1 MKVGLFLFLCPVLH
15 VMKGVLASQC
25 WQAATFSESIIS
37 PDLKSSSIL
46 RVPKAATLA
55 QCAGACCE
63 LPGCDLAWLFE
74 RRCYV
79 LSCRR
84 QDDCAP
90 KQRPGADSYLA
101 FLQRRPPPQTLVLQ
115 SLVRAGAGAGA
126 EPFPAGGRWHQL
138 PARHRAL
145 QDSLKDLA
153 LLQGERGFEGPELEY
168 PDTYRGVE
176 EEELDGD
183 VNVDADA
190 DADSLK
196 GGLVGLLDWP
206 DIQGSREALN
216 LSDIEDGKEEPRSTP
231 PDPQGSSSSSSSSLV
246 QPSASSAMSNGSG
259 PSPSDT
265 PPTPRPSV
273 SAPADLNVSVSEV
286 EHLPNISSTNTEPT
300 ALSQNFSAYLA
311 QLSSQTRTPS
321 PTHNLLTAPSTTPQ
335 AMLVDPVRA
344 LLVSIEAPVEI
355 TLPINTVELIASV
368 SPAPQ
373 TESSLSYR
381 WSWVSLPEGHTE
393 EMEGEYSERV
403 KISGLSAGLYAVKV
417 AVSGEHLYGE
427 SGVNITVHSEEVN
440 NSPKAIVHPPAQD
453 LTFPVDLVIIN
464 GSESTDDDGDMVTY
478 HWEQVAG
485 PSLANGSSADTPVL
499 LLHNLEPGQY
509 TFKLTVTDAQ
519 GLADSATASVS
530 VASQPQDRPPVA
542 NAGPDEVITLPLDH
556 LVLRGNQSSDDQR
569 VTSYLWVLHPS
580 SQSRVVTMQGVQEP
594 FLLLSGL
601 QEGRYTFQ
609 LTVTDSS
616 GQEDSSTATVTV
628 LPENT
633 APVAVAGPDRQLIL
647 PANSVTLDGSS
658 STDDQG
664 IASFHWDTVSGPP
677 GSKIRDANKAVTTA
691 TGLRAGSHKFLL
703 TVKDQ
708 QGATDTSAFTV
719 TVKEVRS
726 LPLVAHA
733 SGSHTLTL
741 PNNSLVLCGSV
752 SNAGPVNVSFLWVRD
767 EQSPAAGDI
776 LYGSD
781 RMSSLYLANLVEGTY
796 LFQLRVSDTLGR
808 SSTATATVEVRS
820 DPREREEVE
829 LELQVGVAQVSQQQ
843 RNTVLRQLAALL
855 HVLDADI
862 AFKGLHGQSDISTV
876 MRFSVQGSD
885 GTIPGPQLAKM
896 LRNQLLREKT
906 DFLLFKVLRVDTVMC
921 LLHCS
926 GRGQCDPVS
935 KACACDPL
943 WMENPF
949 QRLLEDG
956 ESNCEWNVLYVVLSL
971 FLGSVL
977 ILSVSWTCFCCC
989 KRSRR
994 TKVRKKTKY
1003 TILDNMDEQERM
1015 ELRPKYHIKHRSTE
1029 HNSSLMMSESEFDS
1043 EQDTIF
1049 SHERSDRPRNRS
1061 NGATRNGDA
1070 FSFRPVDG

>member
-1 MKVGLFLFLCPVLH
+1 MKVGLFLFLCPILH
-15 VMKGVLASQC
+15 VMKDALASQC

-46 RVPKAATLA
+46 RVPKALSLA

-90 KQRPGADSYLA
+90 KQRHGADSYLA
-101 FLQRRPPPQTLVLQ
+101 FLQRRPPQTLVLQ
-115 SLVRAGAGAGA
+115 SLVRAGAGA
-126 EPFPAGGRWHQL
+126 EPFPAGRWHQL
-138 PARHRAL
+138 PARPHAL

-168 PDTYRGVE
+168 PDSYRGVE
-176 EEELDGD
+176 EEELDRD
-183 VNVDADA
+183 VNVDADT
-190 DADSLK
+190 DSLNE
-196 GGLVGLLDWP
+196 GLVGLLDWP

-216 LSDIEDGKEEPRSTP
+216 LSDIEDGKEELQSTP
-231 PDPQGSSSSSSSSLV
+231 PDPQGSSSSLV
-246 QPSASSAMSNGSG
+246 QPSASSVMSNGSG

-265 PPTPRPSV
+265 QPTLRPSV
-273 SAPADLNVSVSEV
+273 SAPADLNVSVSGV
-286 EHLPNISSTNTEPT
+286 EHLSNISSTNTEPT
-300 ALSQNFSAYLA
+300 ALSQNFSAYLV
-311 QLSSQTRTPS
+311 QLSSQTRTSS
-321 PTHNLLTAPSTTPQ
+321 PTRNLLTASSTTPQ
-335 AMLVDPVRA
+335 TTPVEPVRT
-344 LLVSIEAPVEI
+344 LLVSIEGPVEI
-355 TLPINTVELIASV
+355 TLPINTVELRGSV

-373 TESSLSYR
+373 PESSYSYR
-381 WSWVSLPEGHTE
+381 WSWVSLPEGHKE
-393 EMEGEYSERV
+393 EMEGEYSKRV
-403 KISGLSAGLYAVKV
+403 KISGLSAGQYAVKV
-417 AVSGEHLYGE
+417 TVSGEHLYGE
-427 SGVNITVHSEEVN
+427 SVVNITVHSEDVN
-440 NSPKAIVHPPAQD
+440 NSPKAIVYPPAQH

-464 GSESTDDDGDMVTY
+464 GSESTDDGRDIVTY

-485 PSLANGSSADTPVL
+485 PLLANGSSAETPIL

-542 NAGPDEVITLPLDH
+542 SAGPDEVITLPLDH
-556 LVLRGNQSSDDQR
+556 LILRGNQSSDDQG
-569 VTSYLWVLHPS
+569 VISYLWALHPS

-594 FLLLSGL
+594 FLQLSGL

-647 PANSVTLDGSS
+647 PVNSVTLDGSS

-677 GSKIRDANKAVTTA
+677 GSKIRDANKAVTMA

-708 QGATDTSAFTV
+708 QGATDTAAFTV

-776 LYGSD
+776 LYGSE

-796 LFQLRVSDTLGR
+796 LFQLRVSDALGR
-808 SSTATATVEVRS
+808 SSSATATVEVRP

-843 RNTVLRQLAALL
+843 RSTVLRQLAALL

-862 AFKGLHGQSDISTV
+862 ALKGLHGQSDISTV

-926 GRGQCDPVS
+926 GRGQCDPIS

-971 FLGSVL
+971 FLGFVL